1 MYTKKQ
7 QLKQN
12 KKPKRK
18 RCKNKDC
25 NKLFTPDR
33 EMQPCCSFECTI
45 SYVNKPDNLKGL
57 IKTGKKL
64 RQKEN
69 TRKKRE
75 WKQNDKSKL
84 KQEAQKVVNQ
94 YVRLRDKDKPCI
106 SCGHTGNRQIHCG
119 HFRPQGNTQQL
130 RYYTLNTF
138 AQCSTCNNHLS
149 GNLVPYR
156 AALVKRFGDEWVE
169 KLEANHETKKYT
181 VEYLQKLIRVFRK
194 KIKLYKKKFR

>member
-57 IKTGKKL
+57 IKKGKEL

-94 YVRLRDKDKPCI
+94 YIRLRDKHKPCC
-106 SCGHTGNRQIHCG
+106 SCGHTGDRQFHAG
-119 HFRPQGNTQQL
+119 HYESAGGNQQQ
-130 RYYTLNTF
+130 RFYTLNIHK
-138 AQCSTCNNHLS
+138 QCSICNNHLS
-149 GNLVPYR
+149 ANLVEYR
-156 AALVKRFGDEWVE
+156 KFMINKYGIKKVE
-169 KLEANHETKKYT
+169 EIENNHESKKYT

-194 KIKLYKKKFR
+194 KIKLYEKKFR